1 MADYEIDRLNI
12 GVDVDDGQASR
23 DITKVTEEVQN
34 LGDAISNLPESHA
47 LQNLG
52 EEAEGASSKL
62 KDVAESVEN
71 VKRAIGIEEALDF
84 ARSTSQVETLDMKLT
99 GLGARLADVLEQDE
113 PNLSSMAS
121 LIQQIQSTDKKMEK
135 LNETARDSAVEEV
148 GEHAEATASAMTSMN
163 DAIEKAGESLRH
175 EEESAERTT
184 TSVNDLVTATEKA
197 SVLDMAKSASQ
208 FDIIEMK
215 IDGLTTK
222 LATLYRD
229 PNYDKGVASGLIKQ
243 IQKLQAEYDKLPQST
258 SLVVAKDWNEAQA
271 KASEYTQVL
280 RDAVSASENV
290 ARPTVTTEMASQLA
304 QATTKTD
311 LLRAKLDEATESLR
325 KLMEE
330 GASGQKLNSAISRVQ
345 SAQSALNKELEKAE
359 PASKLASEATNKV
372 TFSLSD
378 LRKQIDG
385 LKKNPLSKVFK
396 FFGAP
401 FIAPFNSASKALKDI
416 RKRVDGLGARL
427 KRVALYRAMREGI
440 HMVTEGIK
448 EGINNAY
455 EWARIMGNEFAGS
468 MDSLATSSLYL
479 KNSLGALAMPLIN
492 IVAPAVEKVI
502 DLFVLL
508 LNTVNK
514 LLARIGGRATW
525 VKAVRYP
532 TSYGEALDDATGSA
546 KALEKE
552 LITILG
558 IDEINPM
565 EGAND
570 SGRGSGSGGADA
582 MDYSSMFEEVE
593 LEADALDDFLEKMFD
608 PFVKAWETK
617 GKGVTKAFDN
627 ALGGLKST
635 AEAVGTSFWTV
646 WTNGTGQ
653 ESIEH
658 ILGILTGILNTIGN
672 IGAKFAEGWNT
683 DNLGTDTI
691 QNLWDALND
700 ILEMWE
706 EIANATA
713 DWAEGLDFEPLIRS
727 IKGFTDELEPLVDLI
742 TDGLAWAWT
751 NVLLPL
757 GKWTIEEGLPATI
770 DLLTEAFRLL
780 KNLLEIA
787 QPHFEKL
794 WNDFLKPLGGLLLG
808 IVIDELK
815 QFKDVLKDI
824 NDAIEGNKSW
834 GEVIG
839 GLLAKLTELV
849 RVASHAGAGL
859 RALFKGD
866 FATGLNE
873 LAIARAILLEM
884 GQTVEEVEQTIA
896 DPLSEHGIKIAIT
909 DIEDKIPVAKKQEGI
924 KGLTGWLT
932 GEPKKESGFI
942 SKIGGFLAGLTGTP
956 TKEKGFNPNIGGMT
970 AQLGKTDTTKL
981 STASK
986 TIASIANFQSLQT
999 NWNSSVKTSGK
1010 SPIWGAKANFTTLQ
1024 TNWNSSISTSGK
1036 AVMWGA
1042 KANFTAL
1049 QTNWNS
1055 GIQTDPS
1062 DKKKPRWGALAN
1074 FTNLVT
1080 GWKSGSTTWDA
1091 VANFWK
1097 ALTGWAN
1104 DYLTWD
1110 AFAKFVDWETTFGKP
1125 TIKANIQADKI
1136 LTKGGATL
1144 ELKALGGAFYGGK
1157 WHDIPQYA
1165 SGTLNA
1171 GSMFIAGEAG
1181 AELVGHIGGRT
1192 EVLNQSQ
1199 LASTMYA
1206 SVASANA
1213 NQNRLLQEQNNLL
1226 RELINKQGNMRA
1238 YITSGDV
1245 VEGLTQ
1251 RNRRDGRTVVAVGG

>member
-12 GVDVDDGQASR
+12 GVEVDDGQASR

-34 LGDAISNLPESHA
+34 LGDAISSLPESHA

-62 KDVAESVEN
+62 KGVAETVEN
-71 VKRAIGIEEALDF
+71 VKRAIGIDEALDF
-84 ARSTSQVETLDMKLT
+84 ARSTSQVETLDMKLQ
-99 GLGARLADVLEQDE
+99 GLGQRLANVLEQDE

-121 LIQQIQSTDKKMEK
+121 LIQQIQSTDEKMEK
-135 LNETARDSAVEEV
+135 LNATARDSAVKEV
-148 GEHAEATASAMTSMN
+148 GEQAEASTIAVASMSGAVDKLSDSLRDEADSARQATSTQNDIGAPVDKASAV
-163 DAIEKAGESLRH
+163 D
-175 EEESAERTT
+175 
-184 TSVNDLVTATEKA
+184 V
-197 SVLDMAKSASQ
+197 
-208 FDIIEMK
+208 
-215 IDGLTTK
+215 
-222 LATLYRD
+222 
-229 PNYDKGVASGLIKQ
+229 
-243 IQKLQAEYDKLPQST
+243 
-258 SLVVAKDWNEAQA
+258 
-271 KASEYTQVL
+271 
-280 RDAVSASENV
+280 
-290 ARPTVTTEMASQLA
+290 
-304 QATTKTD
+304 
-311 LLRAKLDEATESLR
+311 
-325 KLMEE
+325 
-330 GASGQKLNSAISRVQ
+330 AISNAQ
-345 SAQSALNKELEKAE
+345 SAQSALNKELERAGIAGE
-359 PASKLASEATNKV
+359 SASKGTDKV
-372 TFSLSD
+372 VFSLKD
-378 LRKQIDG
+378 LYKQIEG
-385 LKKNPLSKVFK
+385 LKKNPLSKILKV
-396 FFGAP
+396 FGAP
-401 FIAPFNSASKALKDI
+401 FMAPFNNARIALKDI
-416 RKRVDGLGARL
+416 QKRVDGLGARL

-565 EGAND
+565 DKAND
-570 SGRGSGSGGADA
+570 SGSGGGSGASDA
-582 MDYSSMFEEVE
+582 MDYGSMFEEVA
-593 LEADALDDFLEKMFD
+593 LEEDKLSQTLAKLFD
-608 PFVKAWETK
+608 PFKQAWESK
-617 GKGVTKAFDN
+617 GQGVIDAWNTALDNVKGLLSDIGTAFAN
-627 ALGGLKST
+627 
-635 AEAVGTSFWTV
+635 V
-646 WTNGTGQ
+646 WTNGTGTRI
-653 ESIEH
+653 IEN
-658 ILGILTGILNTIGN
+658 ILEILTNILTTVGN
-672 IGAKFAEGWNT
+672 IAGKFREGWNT
-683 DNLGTDTI
+683 DNLGEKI
-691 QNLWDALND
+691 LQNIADIIED
-700 ILEMWE
+700 ILGFWSDVTKS
-706 EIANATA
+706 IS
-713 DWAEGLDFEPLIRS
+713 DWAGHLNFVPVLDSFNDLLGAIKPLFE
-727 IKGFTDELEPLVDLI
+727 FLEETGKWVVD
-742 TDGLAWAWT
+742 

-757 GKWTIEEGLPATI
+757 GKWTIEEGLPATL
-770 DLLTEAFRLL
+770 DLLTEAFRAL

-787 QPHFEKL
+787 QPHFEEL
-794 WNDFLKPLGGLLLG
+794 WNDFLKPLGGLSLG

-1010 SPIWGAKANFTTLQ
+1010 SPMWGAKANFTTLQ
-1024 TNWNSSISTSGK
+1024 TNWNSNISTSGK

-1136 LTKGGATL
+1136 ITKGGATL

>member
-12 GVDVDDGQASR
+12 GVEVDDGQASR

-34 LGDAISNLPESHA
+34 LGDAISSLPESHA

-62 KDVAESVEN
+62 KGVAETVEN
-71 VKRAIGIEEALDF
+71 VKRAIGIDEALDF
-84 ARSTSQVETLDMKLT
+84 ARSTSQVETLDMKLQ
-99 GLGARLADVLEQDE
+99 GLGQRLANVLEQDE

-121 LIQQIQSTDKKMEK
+121 LIQQIQSTDEKMEK
-135 LNETARDSAVEEV
+135 LNATARDSAVKEV
-148 GEHAEATASAMTSMN
+148 GEQAEASTIAVASMSGAVDKLSDSLRDEADSARQATSTLNDIGAPVDKASAV
-163 DAIEKAGESLRH
+163 D
-175 EEESAERTT
+175 
-184 TSVNDLVTATEKA
+184 V
-197 SVLDMAKSASQ
+197 
-208 FDIIEMK
+208 
-215 IDGLTTK
+215 
-222 LATLYRD
+222 
-229 PNYDKGVASGLIKQ
+229 
-243 IQKLQAEYDKLPQST
+243 
-258 SLVVAKDWNEAQA
+258 
-271 KASEYTQVL
+271 
-280 RDAVSASENV
+280 
-290 ARPTVTTEMASQLA
+290 
-304 QATTKTD
+304 
-311 LLRAKLDEATESLR
+311 
-325 KLMEE
+325 
-330 GASGQKLNSAISRVQ
+330 AISNAQ
-345 SAQSALNKELEKAE
+345 SAQSALNKELERAGIAGE
-359 PASKLASEATNKV
+359 SASKGTDKV
-372 TFSLSD
+372 VFSLKD
-378 LRKQIDG
+378 LYKQIEG
-385 LKKNPLSKVFK
+385 LKKNPLSKILKV
-396 FFGAP
+396 FGAP
-401 FIAPFNSASKALKDI
+401 FMAPFNNARIALKDI
-416 RKRVDGLGARL
+416 QKRVDGLGARL

-627 ALGGLKST
+627 ALGGIKST

-672 IGAKFAEGWNT
+672 IGTKFAEGWNT
-683 DNLGTDTI
+683 DNLGTDII
-691 QNLWDALND
+691 QNLWDSLNS
-700 ILEMWE
+700 ILKMWE
-706 EIANATA
+706 DIATATA
-713 DWAEGLDFEPLIRS
+713 DWADNLDFEPIIAS
-727 IKGFTDELEPLVDLI
+727 TKTFTDKLKPLVDLI
-742 TDGLAWAWT
+742 TDGLYWGWT

-757 GKWTIEEGLPATI
+757 AGWTIEEGLPALIETVATALDTLRLALEYIKPFAQWAWDYLFKPLI
-770 DLLTEAFRLL
+770 DWTADVAVQSLKDLTDSLNDLNKAMEGTLSWEESIGSIGERIIGSFAKAIYGIGHAFMEFAVGVGKLLGQE
-780 KNLLEIA
+780 EIA
-787 QPHFEKL
+787 LQALKEYETNLGYLAEGRWSPAPLPTPTYVVDPENFEFGKTPDPTDILGDSYAKNKFRIPVIAEGTEFENHIPEGSAKVDKVTAEVEKTNDKL
-794 WNDFLKPLGGLLLG
+794 PQSEKY
-808 IVIDELK
+808 
-815 QFKDVLKDI
+815 
-824 NDAIEGNKSW
+824 
-834 GEVIG
+834 IG
-839 GLLAKLTELV
+839 GLTGGITGKLTRE
-849 RVASHAGAGL
+849 GT
-859 RALFKGD
+859 F
-866 FATGLNE
+866 NP
-873 LAIARAILLEM
+873 
-884 GQTVEEVEQTIA
+884 TV
-896 DPLSEHGIKIAIT
+896 G
-909 DIEDKIPVAKKQEGI
+909 
-924 KGLTGWLT
+924 GLTGSITGKLT
-932 GEPKKESGFI
+932 REGKFNPVVG
-942 SKIGGFLAGLTGTP
+942 GLTAGVT
-956 TKEKGFNPNIGGMT
+956 
-970 AQLGKTDTTKL
+970 KTDTSKL
-981 STASK
+981 STAAK
-986 TIASIANFQSLQT
+986 TIASVANFQSLQT
-999 NWNSSVKTSGK
+999 NWNSSVSTSGK
-1010 SPIWGAKANFTTLQ
+1010 SPMWGAKANFTTLQ

-1136 LTKGGATL
+1136 ITKGGATL